1 MTKEAKDMSLEEIG
15 RALTRKA
22 SSPLTPGTPL
32 TQAARDFLFANVWK
46 SDLSWR
52 EKRLISLT
60 CTAIAGHQYPFET
73 HVYAALESG
82 DFTLD
87 DLHAFALHLAAYAG
101 FPVGAGAEMMIQK
114 VVAEREKAK

>member
-1 MTKEAKDMSLEEIG
+1 MTKAAKDMTLEEIG
-15 RALTRKA
+15 KALTRTDT
-22 SSPLTPGTPL
+22 SPLTQGTPL
-32 TQAARDFLFANVWK
+32 TRAARDFLFANVWK

-82 DFTLD
+82 DFTVD
-87 DLHAFALHLAAYAG
+87 ELHDFALHVAAYAG

-114 VVAEREKAK
+114 VCAARQAK